1 MKTKEPTYTTRDG
14 KKVWVFTNYVSYNP
28 YLEKIMSLDAAEYL
42 AAKKKDT
49 VNKAMLELG
58 EFLQEHEGQ
67 AFEIRTSINTTK
79 DDAFG
84 NRVRYAVTVTIVEL

>member
-14 KKVWVFTNYVSYNP
+14 KKVWVFTSYVSYNP
-28 YLEKIMSLDAAEYL
+28 CLEKIMSLDAAEYL

-58 EFLQEHEGQ
+58 EFLQVHEGR
-67 AFEIRTSINTTK
+67 AFEIQTSINTTK